1 MARGT
6 RGANKSQAIR
16 DYLATNPDSGPKQIV
31 ADLRK
36 QGTKVSLALAS
47 AVKYKSPNKKPGK
60 RGRKPGAAT
69 TAHNGNGHLALE
81 HLLAAKKL
89 VEQLG
94 SVSAAKQAVDALAK
108 LS

>member
-6 RGANKSQAIR
+6 RGANRSQAIR
-16 DYLATNPDSGPKQIV
+16 DYLAVNPDAGPKQIV

-36 QGTKVSLALAS
+36 QGIKVSPALAS
-47 AVKYKSPNKKPGK
+47 AVKYKSPTKKTAK
-60 RGRKPGAAT
+60 RGRRPAAA
-69 TAHNGNGHLALE
+69 AHNGNGHLVLQN
-81 HLLAAKKL
+81 LLAAKKL

-94 SVSAAKQAVDALAK
+94 SIDAAKQAVDALAK

>member
-60 RGRKPGAAT
+60 RGRRPAAA